1 MKTIR
6 IAALL
11 SSVAF
16 TAMTTGCATVTG
28 GTTQNVSVKTQKAAA
43 EIAGADCVLTNSK
56 GSYEITTPGS
66 VKVHRAKDDLSV
78 KCTKTGESIATTTV
92 QSSTRKGAFV
102 AGNLVMFGV
111 VGSLIATPIDHATGA
126 QYTYPDDITVSF
138 GNPAVLLSSPDAAV
152 PSAASTP
159 KVGTDST
166 ASTNSATTQT
176 N

>member
-111 VGSLIATPIDHATGA
+111 VGSLIATPID
-126 QYTYPDDITVSF
+126 
-138 GNPAVLLSSPDAAV
+138 
-152 PSAASTP
+152 STP
-159 KVGTDST
+159 IPMTLRFPLETRQSCCRVR
-166 ASTNSATTQT
+166 TQECRLRRQHRRSGPIQRR
-176 N
+176 